1 MGFTVHVWA
10 SGDVRYIHVH
20 ERKSPSWYRASGAAR
35 FIIVLQ
41 QDRRSRS
48 PTPHHI
54 IAYCLEHVPANSL
67 RRCHPDWVSSRAAV
81 YRRNIRISWHSAD
94 CRNTDRRWRRVMHLK
109 TSVSQTPTR
118 RAANTTPSYNLPYTN
133 ENHHPDTGRV
143 EPRGPSSSSLEP
155 SSVPSTVTAQV
166 CRSYRDR
173 ETHSRICGTQL
184 IDYVLLFSY
193 GTDGFH
199 LDIPKD
205 GKAKSVT
212 EMECYCWRLMQRD
225 GKP

>member
-1 MGFTVHVWA
+1 MLLYRTTCLEPA
-10 SGDVRYIHVH
+10 SGHCSDTGYIVRHIRRRYITARIACGEYSGNVILLSAFHCHKQTLASCHALDNLCVININSPSSKYNAKLQLAVH

-94 CRNTDRRWRRVMHLK
+94 CRNTDRRWRRVMPVSYTHL
-109 TSVSQTPTR
+109 TLPT
-118 RAANTTPSYNLPYTN
+118 N
-133 ENHHPDTGRV
+133 
-143 EPRGPSSSSLEP
+143 
-155 SSVPSTVTAQV
+155 
-166 CRSYRDR
+166 R
-173 ETHSRICGTQL
+173 E
-184 IDYVLLFSY
+184 V
-193 GTDGFH
+193 
-199 LDIPKD
+199 
-205 GKAKSVT
+205 
-212 EMECYCWRLMQRD
+212 
-225 GKP
+225 